1 MKTKKASKYRIKQKT
16 KRNRRGGKGEKL
28 QICEKFDK
36 KLKNETLVLG
46 NCGTELY
53 DIAGSNEDK
62 KSYLPNVVLINK
74 DEDILGWLEDTG
86 AIIYTDNNGNPYQIG
101 FANKTDYKDFKY
113 YYDDDNNLTN
123 IDDDDVPDLIYP
135 ITLTLYDSDVLSVP
149 KNSNIKIKKLIE
161 LEREKEKEQMR
172 NKYNQKKKPLLS
184 HNVSDM
190 VLKFSGYNLPSR
202 TPATSRTS
210 IRPATSIASRTSRT
224 SRRPNTRISP
234 NTNRDRIYKQ
244 IALNK
249 MRAAASS
256 KK

>member
-36 KLKNETLVLG
+36 KIKNETLVLG

-62 KSYLPNVVLINK
+62 NLYLPDVVLINK
-74 DEDILGWLEDTG
+74 DDDILGWLEDTG
-86 AIIYTDNNGNPYQIG
+86 AIIYKDNNGNSYQIG
-101 FANKTDYKDFKY
+101 FANKTDYKDFNY

-123 IDDDDVPDLIYP
+123 IDDDDVPNLIYP
-135 ITLTLYDSDVLSVP
+135 ITLTLYGSKVLSVP

-172 NKYNQKKKPLLS
+172 NKYNQKKNPKNEVLES
-184 HNVSDM
+184 HNVSHM
-190 VLKFSGYNLPSR
+190 VKKFSGFYSR
-202 TPATSRTS
+202 ESPA
-210 IRPATSIASRTSRT
+210 T

-234 NTNRDRIYKQ
+234 NTNRERINKQ

-249 MRAAASS
+249 MIAASS